1 MINNDNIKELLE
13 RKKLQQI
20 LLIALS
26 NSLKLKLSTTSKSQD
41 KIVNIET
48 KINLLKG
55 LTTKIS
61 DKSLLFGDNNIL
73 KFHQKQVENAYE
85 TWEKNRETIIKLLQI
100 IAGNSVE
107 ITSLIKESSE
117 QSLTLATEENYIED
131 TSFDDDFT
139 DFALDST
146 PENSLS
152 DEENQQYVETKEDDG
167 ENWIDDIENDT
178 EESVNDNGESENF
191 DDMSLDLGMMT
202 EEKEIFTAENKEEVV
217 EAEEDWE
224 DFIDEMPEEEEI
236 TTKEEVVINSVVENN
251 SPSLEVDDDWQ
262 EWLEEDNSTNNNGEH
277 EDQAIDWSEEDWQEE
292 EEIS

>member
-1 MINNDNIKELLE
+1 MINNENIKELLE
-13 RKKLQQI
+13 KKKLQQI

-26 NSLKLKLSTTSKSQD
+26 NSLKLRLTTTSKSHDQ
-41 KIVNIET
+41 IVNIET

-61 DKSLLFGDNNIL
+61 DKSLLFSDNKVL

-107 ITSLIKESSE
+107 ITSLIKKSSE
-117 QSLTLATEENYIED
+117 QSFPLATEENYIED
-131 TSFDDDFT
+131 TNFEDDFT
-139 DFALDST
+139 DFAL
-146 PENSLS
+146 ENSVN
-152 DEENQQYVETKEDDG
+152 DKDNQQYPETRDDDD
-167 ENWIDDIENDT
+167 ENWIDDIGNENDH
-178 EESVNDNGESENF
+178 DESENF
-191 DDMSLDLGMMT
+191 DDISLNLDMMT
-202 EEKEIFTAENKEEVV
+202 QEKEIFTSENKEEVV
-217 EAEEDWE
+217 EAEEDWK

-236 TTKEEVVINSVVENN
+236 SIKEEVVINSVMEND

-262 EWLEEDNSTNNNGEH
+262 EWLEEDNSSNNNGEH
-277 EDQAIDWSEEDWQEE
+277 EDQAIDWNEEDWQEE

>member
-1 MINNDNIKELLE
+1 MINNENIKELLE
-13 RKKLQQI
+13 KKKLQQI

-26 NSLKLKLSTTSKSQD
+26 NSLKLKLNTTSKSQD

-61 DKSLLFGDNNIL
+61 DKSLLFSDNNVL

-117 QSLTLATEENYIED
+117 QSLPLATEENYIED
-131 TSFDDDFT
+131 TNFEDDFA
-139 DFALDST
+139 DFTL
-146 PENSLS
+146 ENSGN
-152 DEENQQYVETKEDDG
+152 DEENQQYPETEENDG
-167 ENWIDDIENDT
+167 ENWIDEIKNENDRD
-178 EESVNDNGESENF
+178 ELENF
-191 DDMSLDLGMMT
+191 DDISLNLDMMT
-202 EEKEIFTAENKEEVV
+202 EEKEIFTSENKEEVV
-217 EAEEDWE
+217 EAQEDWE
-224 DFIDEMPEEEEI
+224 DFIDEMPEEEI
-236 TTKEEVVINSVVENN
+236 ATKEEVLINSVEND

-262 EWLEEDNSTNNNGEH
+262 EWLEEDNSPNNNGEH
-277 EDQAIDWSEEDWQEE
+277 EDQAIDWNEEDWEQE